1 MAEGTIDNNELSL
14 FRVATIT
21 SGIASVA
28 ADADWDYLTG
38 SYLSYSG
45 YTPVAI
51 VGHGVLNGNYNNCNE
66 FCDIQ
71 SVKMFQQDSNG
82 IKCAAKVHNYKSS
95 TISVKIQFKVLYVRA
110 QT

>member
-1 MAEGTIDNNELSL
+1 MAEGTANVIQPV

-21 SGIASVA
+21 SGVASVA
-28 ADADWDYLTG
+28 ANADWDYTTG
-38 SYLSYSG
+38 DYFSYPG

-51 VGHGVLNGNYNNCNE
+51 VGHGVQNGNYNACNE
-66 FCDIQ
+66 FCDVQ
-71 SVKMFQQDSNG
+71 SVKMYQYDSNG

-95 TISVKIQFKVLYVRA
+95 TISVKMQFKVLYVRA